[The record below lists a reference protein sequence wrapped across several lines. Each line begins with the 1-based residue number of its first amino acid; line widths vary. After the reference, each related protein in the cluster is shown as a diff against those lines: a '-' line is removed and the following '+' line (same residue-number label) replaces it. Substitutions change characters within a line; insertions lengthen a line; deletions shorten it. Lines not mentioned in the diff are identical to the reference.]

1 MEYVIV
7 GLSGGRI
14 LFHPIMRGERLP
26 MNLARDAVASAVG
39 RPERGDWKN
48 CKSSPEEEEKLVAGL
63 KSAFAKF
70 DFTS

>member
-1 MEYVIV
+1 
-7 GLSGGRI
+7 
-14 LFHPIMRGERLP
+14 